1 MPILKIIK
9 KERERESRPRQLI
22 SEREMVEASYLLEKK
37 FKHQGVHFFN
47 MYISILSKVV
57 SL

>member
-22 SEREMVEASYLLEKK
+22 SEREMVEASYLLEKN
-37 FKHQGVHFFN
+37 FKHQGAFF
-47 MYISILSKVV
+47 
-57 SL
+57 